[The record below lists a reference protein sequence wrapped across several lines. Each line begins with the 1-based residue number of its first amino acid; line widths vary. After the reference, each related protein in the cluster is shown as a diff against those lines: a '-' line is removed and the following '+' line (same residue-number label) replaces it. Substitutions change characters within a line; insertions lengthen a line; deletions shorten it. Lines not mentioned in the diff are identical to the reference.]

1 MKHFFINMDW
11 NTDDEEVVVN
21 IQTEEYTRHFLY
33 NKVSNLSELQ
43 TIIANYVAEVYKEIK
58 KQEGEE

>member
-1 MKHFFINMDW
+1 MKHFLVNMDW

-21 IQTEEYTRHFLY
+21 IQTEEHTRHFLY

-43 TIIANYVAEVYKEIK
+43 TIIADYVAEVYKEIK